1 MNWTKTATQQ
11 TTDRMAW
18 QNLLN
23 AIKDVRPAVGAWYD
37 FEIDFER
44 VRGKVLANYPH
55 FTLFQDARGWKFCL
69 TPWEVRRY
77 AA

>member
-1 MNWTKTATQQ
+1 MNWTKTATQYN
-11 TTDRMAW
+11 TDRMAW

-23 AIKDVRPAVGAWYD
+23 AIKDVRPEVGAWYD
-37 FEIDFER
+37 FEIEFER